1 MPEIVYVLTNEAM
14 EGMVKIGRPTTSVEQ
29 RISDID
35 PLDKFIKP
43 LTSTVF
49 DSK

>member
-14 EGMVKIGRPTTSVEQ
+14 EGMVKIGRTTTSVEQ

-35 PLDKFIKP
+35 
-43 LTSTVF
+43 S
-49 DSK
+49 

>member
-1 MPEIVYVLTNEAM
+1 MPELVYVLTNEAM
-14 EGMVKIGRPTTSVEQ
+14 EGMVKIGRTTTSVEQ

-43 LTSTVF
+43 LTFNSF
-49 DSK
+49 